1 MGGLGQEQGADRVIE
16 LTARA
21 QPPDDIGDRDAAHPG
36 QRDGALVLGGD
47 AAVDAYRVH
56 RNSAVP
62 APSRRRRNS
71 RCLTSPSWPSGAGTP
86 VPSLTV
92 WVASPKETACSQ
104 MLLIPGNR
112 AGNVTCAFSQYS

>member
-1 MGGLGQEQGADRVIE
+1 
-16 LTARA
+16 
-21 QPPDDIGDRDAAHPG
+21 
-36 QRDGALVLGGD
+36 
-47 AAVDAYRVH
+47 VH